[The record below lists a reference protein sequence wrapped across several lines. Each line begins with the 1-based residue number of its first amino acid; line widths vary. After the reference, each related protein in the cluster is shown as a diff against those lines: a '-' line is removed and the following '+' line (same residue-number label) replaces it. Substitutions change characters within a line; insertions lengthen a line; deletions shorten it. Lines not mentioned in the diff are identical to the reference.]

1 MMILRGGFLSSEKG
15 RDWTF
20 IVYPES
26 APEQWREILD
36 NTHLRWIESPL
47 HDKDVNEDGEIKKPH
62 WHILLSFDGPV
73 TLKAVEKIALQ
84 LNCPE
89 PRKVGSGKGLVRYMI
104 HKDNPEKYQY
114 GIDEI
119 VGHNGADVASYFEM
133 THTSKL
139 VLMKEI
145 VNYIVKNEVD
155 NYADFLMVAIS
166 VSDAWFDIAINYNT
180 LAINKLLDA
189 MWHKKGKRKL
199 IDTVME
205 NDRYK

>member
-1 MMILRGGFLSSEKG
+1 MSSGKG

-36 NTHLRWIESPL
+36 QTHLRWIESPL
-47 HDKDVNEDGEIKKPH
+47 HDKDVNADGEIKKAH

-89 PRKVGSGKGLVRYMI
+89 PRKVSSSKGLVRYMI
-104 HKDNPEKYQY
+104 HKDNPEKFQY
-114 GIDEI
+114 SIDEI
-119 VGHNGADVASYFEM
+119 VAHNGADVASYFEM
-133 THTSKL
+133 THTNKL

-145 VNYIVKNEVD
+145 VNFIVKNEID
-155 NYADFLMVAIS
+155 NYADFLMICIAE
-166 VSDAWFDIAINYNT
+166 SDEWFDIAINYNT

-189 MWHKKGKRKL
+189 VWHKRGKGKL
-199 IDTVME
+199 IDSVMD
-205 NDRYK
+205 NDRNR

>member
-26 APEQWREILD
+26 APEHWREILD
-36 NTHLRWIESPL
+36 KTYLRWIESPL

-62 WHILLSFDGPV
+62 WHILLSFEGPV

-104 HKDNPEKYQY
+104 HKDNPEKFQY
-114 GIDEI
+114 SIDEI
-119 VGHNGADVASYFEM
+119 VAHNGADVASYFEM
-133 THTSKL
+133 THTNKL

-145 VNYIVKNEVD
+145 VNFIVKNEID
-155 NYADFLMVAIS
+155 NYADFLMVCIAK
-166 VSDAWFDIAINYNT
+166 SDEWFDIAINYNT
-180 LAINKLLDA
+180 LAINKCIDA
-189 MWHKKGKRKL
+189 VWQKKNKFNKKTL
-199 IDTVME
+199 
-205 NDRYK
+205 

>member
-1 MMILRGGFLSSEKG
+1 MSGEKG

-26 APEQWREILD
+26 APEHWREILD
-36 NTHLRWIESPL
+36 KTYLRWIESPL

-62 WHILLSFDGPV
+62 WHILLSFEGPV